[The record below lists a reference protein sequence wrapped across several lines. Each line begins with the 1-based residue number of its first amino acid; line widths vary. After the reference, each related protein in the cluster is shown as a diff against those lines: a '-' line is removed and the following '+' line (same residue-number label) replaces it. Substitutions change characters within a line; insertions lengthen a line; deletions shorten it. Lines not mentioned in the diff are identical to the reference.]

1 MVLHRSSLCSCVLLL
16 VYLCCTTSSAP
27 AALEFVLLSLSS
39 GQFVHVAEDGNIT
52 ANRTKDTATVFNV
65 LTQGNFIS
73 LELKSEPGKF
83 LMLNEIVENSTNTAN
98 STANQ
103 QGLTVPSQYKLLVGT
118 PSIVSHLQWEVVSVW
133 PDWPYALKQKLDQGT
148 NCFIAFNNNGS
159 LAGPCD
165 LLQNDPV
172 TFTFMINVY

>member
-1 MVLHRSSLCSCVLLL
+1 MALHRSSLCSCVLLL

-27 AALEFVLLSLSS
+27 AALEIVLLSLSS

-52 ANRTKDTATVFNV
+52 ANGTKDTATVFNV
-65 LTQGNFIS
+65 LRQGNFIS

-118 PSIVSHLQWEVVSVW
+118 PSIVSHLQWEVVSVG
-133 PDWPYALKQKLDQGT
+133 PYALKQKLDQGT

-172 TFTFMINVY
+172 TFTYMINVY